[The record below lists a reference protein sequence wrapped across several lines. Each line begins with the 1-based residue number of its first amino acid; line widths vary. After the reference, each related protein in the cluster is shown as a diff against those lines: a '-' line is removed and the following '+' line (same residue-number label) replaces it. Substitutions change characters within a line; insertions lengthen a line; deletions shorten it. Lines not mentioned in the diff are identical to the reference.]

1 MVPAPVETD
10 EKSAE
15 NTKDEIATVLIHLKK
30 LLRLKNW
37 LRSPLLR
44 LPTEIIVQILSYIT
58 ENRGEW
64 QSVFSTCYHI
74 RAVMNNAAELWQ
86 QANFVSDK
94 RALPVSVFAR
104 SQGNLQEITADL
116 IVWGDCRDDHARN
129 ALRFCRDNLVLHG
142 HKLRALDL
150 RGCPSDIIN
159 FSWIFERPLPRL
171 EYLKIHFY
179 PLWLK
184 ESGSYIQDPEIL
196 QFPADLPLRVLD
208 LSNATPPWSSYLL
221 FTELRE
227 LHLDFTECESF
238 VEISE
243 EELLGILEASPR
255 LESLSLIR
263 LLPKAPIVDGER
275 DYNPIRIVK
284 LASLTSLD
292 LDSLAELVGYILVH
306 MDLPVIDSLK
316 IRGEFSPWE
325 VEVFFGYLFPDFLL
339 PERLLT
345 NPPIFEIWPDGGYGI
360 YDSLKVRIGG
370 IHIQFDFDMDDE
382 EEASETIIGC
392 VLPLVPLS
400 VTALRL
406 DHSDLDKG
414 EWAEFFQL
422 HTEVRSITSSSL
434 VDGFR
439 TLLSEP
445 LWDALSPAG
454 ADAVT
459 LCPKLESISLPN
471 ELISTPLFNCLL
483 NRKSAGY
490 GLKHLALRDVD
501 DRSAE
506 ALESLV
512 EELQVVAVPARG
524 VR

>member
-1 MVPAPVETD
+1 MVPALVKTD
-10 EKSAE
+10 EKLAE
-15 NTKDEIATVLIHLKK
+15 GTENQVTAVLIHLKK

-58 ENRGEW
+58 ENGREW

-74 RAVMNNAAELWQ
+74 RDVMNNAAELWQ
-86 QANFVSDK
+86 KANFVSDK

-104 SQGNLQEITADL
+104 SQGNLQEIAADL
-116 IVWGDCRDDHARN
+116 IAWGDCRDDHARN
-129 ALRFCRDNLVLHG
+129 SLRFCRDNLVLHG

-150 RGCPSDIIN
+150 RVCPSDIIN

-171 EYLKIHFY
+171 EYVKIHFY
-179 PLWLK
+179 PQG
-184 ESGSYIQDPEIL
+184 SGSYIRDPEIL

-227 LHLDFTECESF
+227 LRLDFAECESF

-263 LLPKAPIVDGER
+263 LLPKAPVVDGER
-275 DYNPIRIVK
+275 DYNPTRIVK
-284 LASLTSLD
+284 LASLTSLV

-306 MDLPVIDSLK
+306 MDIPVIDSLK
-316 IRGEFSPWE
+316 IRGDFSPWE
-325 VEVFFGYLFPDFLL
+325 VEVFFDYLFPVFLL

-345 NPPIFEIWPDGGYGI
+345 NPPIFEIWPDGGYGA
-360 YDSLKVRIGG
+360 YGSLKVKIGS

-382 EEASETIIGC
+382 EEASETIIDC
-392 VLPLVPLS
+392 VLPLVPPS

-406 DHSDLDKG
+406 DHSNLDKD
-414 EWAEFFQL
+414 EWAVFFQL

-434 VDGFR
+434 VDGLR
-439 TLLSEP
+439 TLVSEP
-445 LWDALSPAG
+445 LWDTLSPAG

-459 LCPKLESISLPN
+459 LCPKLELISLPN
-471 ELISTPLFNCLL
+471 ELMSTPLFNCLL
-483 NRKSAGY
+483 SRKSAGY
-490 GLKHLALRDVD
+490 GLKYLALREVD
-501 DRSAE
+501 DMSAE
-506 ALESLV
+506 VLGSLV

>member
-15 NTKDEIATVLIHLKK
+15 NTKDEIATVLIHMKK

-37 LRSPLLR
+37 LCSPLLR

-116 IVWGDCRDDHARN
+116 IAWGDCRDDHARN

-306 MDLPVIDSLK
+306 MDVPVIDSLK

-360 YDSLKVRIGG
+360 YDSLKVKIGG

-392 VLPLVPLS
+392 VLPLPPTGSTICHRAQTRPFGLGQRRVGGIFPVTHRSAFNHVVIFGGWVQNAPIRTVVGRLITCRSGCGHLVSKTRVDLAPQRADIHTLVQLS
-400 VTALRL
+400 
-406 DHSDLDKG
+406 
-414 EWAEFFQL
+414 
-422 HTEVRSITSSSL
+422 
-434 VDGFR
+434 
-439 TLLSEP
+439 
-445 LWDALSPAG
+445 
-454 ADAVT
+454 
-459 LCPKLESISLPN
+459 LESEIRRVRAQAP
-471 ELISTPLFNCLL
+471 
-483 NRKSAGY
+483 RVAGC
-490 GLKHLALRDVD
+490 G
-501 DRSAE
+501 
-506 ALESLV
+506 
-512 EELQVVAVPARG
+512 
-524 VR
+524 